1 MRGAV
6 PGGAGPARQGPVSG
20 RAGRAAAA
28 GVAGLVVAGGA
39 GAAAAANQVSVLCGV
54 TNERR
59 VSPGQPGLGPGA
71 GQTLRL
77 ALGRVHRPGLHLGEG
92 AGGTHQA
99 RVLGIVTVL
108 TVLSTNCTAY
118 LGLLW
123 LVAARGARD
132 TFLADDVEEGAHRT
146 VDWDHSTGDT
156 SHIHTNMLTA
166 NILLGYCSRT
176 AHEEE
181 VRKLQFLNK
190 HHVFPDP
197 DVCTNMGKISRYAH
211 C

>member
-1 MRGAV
+1 MDDICNPDRVRGAAGGAVRGAV
-6 PGGAGPARQGPVSG
+6 PGGAGPARQGPVPG

-108 TVLSTNCTAY
+108 TVL
-118 LGLLW
+118 
-123 LVAARGARD
+123 
-132 TFLADDVEEGAHRT
+132 
-146 VDWDHSTGDT
+146 
-156 SHIHTNMLTA
+156 
-166 NILLGYCSRT
+166 
-176 AHEEE
+176 
-181 VRKLQFLNK
+181 
-190 HHVFPDP
+190 
-197 DVCTNMGKISRYAH
+197 CTNSTINCVPGTWASSGW
-211 C
+211 